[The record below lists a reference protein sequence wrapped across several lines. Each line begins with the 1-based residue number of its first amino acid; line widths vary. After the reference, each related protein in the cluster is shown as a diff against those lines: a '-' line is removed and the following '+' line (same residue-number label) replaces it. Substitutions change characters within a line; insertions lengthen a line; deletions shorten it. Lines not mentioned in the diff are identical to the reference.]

1 MRVLL
6 LALFRRQLPLL
17 QTNQLSLLQE
27 NLLCV
32 YFSFQT
38 IPELLSHVNLQ
49 MLDML
54 QGILTQVAQQ
64 AVRDREHIVKQVGS
78 SPYEAR

>member
-1 MRVLL
+1 MLVLL
-6 LALFRRQLPLL
+6 STLFRKQLPLL

-32 YFSFQT
+32 YFSFHS
-38 IPELLSHVNLQ
+38 ISELLSHVNLQ

-54 QGILTQVAQQ
+54 QGILTQVSQQ
-64 AVRDREHIVKQVGS
+64 AIRDHEYIVKQVGIL
-78 SPYEAR
+78 PYKVH